1 MKVLPFVAIACF
13 TIFASFAHAKT
24 CTKTE
29 ELRALALNMY
39 HEARGEGF
47 AAMQMVGEV
56 TLNRVSSALYP
67 KSICAVVYQ
76 KSQFSWTVKKDKTPH
91 EKDQWELALNI
102 ASKLVNG
109 DINYFH
115 NGATHFVNPKFEHPM
130 PKWTKKLKIV
140 VKVGNHVF
148 YSDEHV

>member
-13 TIFASFAHAKT
+13 ALFTTFAQAKS
-24 CTKTE
+24 CNKAQE
-29 ELRALALNMY
+29 IQALALNMY

-56 TLNRVSSALYP
+56 TLNRVNSKLYP
-67 KSICAVVYQ
+67 NKICAVIYQ

-91 EKDQWELALNI
+91 EKDQWELALSI
-102 ASKLVNG
+102 ASKLING
-109 DINYFH
+109 DINYFD

-130 PKWTKKLKIV
+130 PKWTNKLKV
-140 VKVGNHVF
+140 VAKIGNHVF
-148 YSDEHV
+148 YSDERA